1 MKSANHHLTER
12 RKAEHIDICL
22 HRDVASQGVTTGLE
36 NYRFKHS
43 ALPELDFSEIRLD
56 ADFLSKPLSAPLMVS
71 SMTGGTQGAENI
83 NRTIARAAE
92 RRGWAMGIGS
102 VRAAL
107 EAEELA
113 DTFRVRDL
121 APTIP
126 VISNLGAVQLNYG
139 YGVDHCQRAVDLAE
153 ADGLVLHLNS
163 MQEVFQ
169 PEGNTNFK
177 SLLKR
182 IEKVCRGLTVPVG
195 IKEVGWGING
205 KVAAQLFEAGAA
217 FVDVAGAGGTSWS
230 QVEMHRARDPIKA
243 AAARAFAGWGLPTAE
258 CIAEVRMRH
267 PEQTIIA
274 SGGLHNGVDAAKSLA
289 LGANLA
295 AFGRSVLASAVK
307 AEENLDQL
315 MEQLELEL
323 RIAMF
328 GVGAAN
334 IKQLQ
339 QDGHLQKI

>member
-1 MKSANHHLTER
+1 MKSASHLTER

-22 HRDVASQGVTTGLE
+22 HRDVASQGVTTGME
-36 NYRFKHS
+36 NYRFRHS

-56 ADFLSKPLSAPLMVS
+56 TEFLSKPLRAPLMVS
-71 SMTGGTQGAENI
+71 SMTGGTQGAASI
-83 NRTIARAAE
+83 NRTIAQAAE

-102 VRAAL
+102 VRAAI
-107 EAEELA
+107 EAEELTG
-113 DTFRVRDL
+113 TFRVRDL

-139 YGVDHCQRAVDLAE
+139 YGVDHCRRAVELAE

-163 MQEVFQ
+163 LQEVFQ

-177 SLLKR
+177 DLLKR
-182 IEKVCRGLTVPVG
+182 IEEVCRALTVPVG
-195 IKEVGWGING
+195 IKEVGWGISG
-205 KVAAQLFEAGAA
+205 EVAAQLFEAGAA

-230 QVEMHRARDPIKA
+230 QVEMHRARDQVKA
-243 AAARAFAGWGLPTAE
+243 AAAHAFAGWGLPTAD
-258 CIAEVRMRH
+258 CIVEVRARH
-267 PEQTIIA
+267 PRQTIIA

-289 LGANLA
+289 LGADLA
-295 AFGRSVLASAVK
+295 AFGRSVLASAVA
-307 AEENLDQL
+307 AEESLNQL

-334 IKQLQ
+334 LKQLQ
-339 QDGHLQKI
+339 KGGYLQRI